1 MSAKAMVY
9 LQSGGPT
16 AVINCSLYGAVI
28 EAKKHPE
35 IGGIYGSLN
44 GIEGLINDDLI
55 DFRPKRIETIELFKQ
70 TPGALLGTTRFKMP
84 ADLRR
89 RTLPQSLR
97 YRESPQ
103 YRLHL
108 RQWRQRLD
116 GHLR

>member
-28 EAKKHPE
+28 EAMKHPE

-55 DFRPKRIETIELFKQ
+55 D
-70 TPGALLGTTRFKMP
+70 
-84 ADLRR
+84 LRQEDSGNP
-89 RTLPQSLR
+89 RTL
-97 YRESPQ
+97 
-103 YRLHL
+103 
-108 RQWRQRLD
+108 
-116 GHLR
+116 

>member
-1 MSAKAMVY
+1 MVY

-16 AVINCSLYGAVI
+16 AVINCSLYGAIV

-55 DFRPKRIETIELFKQ
+55 DLRAERMKRSNSLSRLRAPSRHHPFQDAGGFRS
-70 TPGALLGTTRFKMP
+70 GT
-84 ADLRR
+84 LR
-89 RTLPQSLR
+89 QSLR
-97 YRESPQ
+97 NRESPQ
-103 YRLHL
+103 HRLHL